1 MRYKKDISLDIEVG
15 DTYIDTV
22 TVEFI
27 LRKENS
33 GEGHY
38 EFWGFTG
45 FDKGQDY
52 YECDKYEWDK
62 SLYTDEQN
70 KEIEEYLETRFDH
83 ILQKINKEL

>member
-1 MRYKKDISLDIEVG
+1 MRYKKDISVNIEIG

-22 TVEFI
+22 EVEFI
-27 LRKENS
+27 LWKENS

-45 FDKGQDY
+45 VDEGQDY
-52 YECDKYEWDK
+52 YESDSYEWDK

-70 KEIEEYLETRFDH
+70 KEIEDYLEQRFDH

>member
-1 MRYKKDISLDIEVG
+1 MRYKKDISVNIEIG

-45 FDKGQDY
+45 FDEGQDY
-52 YECDKYEWDK
+52 YESDSYEWDK
-62 SLYTDEQN
+62 SLYTEEQN
-70 KEIEEYLETRFDH
+70 KEIQNHIDERFDY
-83 ILQKINKEL
+83 ILQQINKEL